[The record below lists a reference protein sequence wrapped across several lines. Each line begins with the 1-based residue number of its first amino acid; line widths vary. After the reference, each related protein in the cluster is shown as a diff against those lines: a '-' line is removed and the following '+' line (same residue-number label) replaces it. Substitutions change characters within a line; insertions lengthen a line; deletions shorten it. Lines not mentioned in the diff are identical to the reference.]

1 MKIGIVTSFNE
12 RLYKYYAHR
21 FLKSYNLPFN
31 LHIYHEGWT
40 PEDFP
45 LRDNIHY
52 HNIMAGKNG
61 NQLKKFIQRI
71 KERNIPST
79 EEGRPDK
86 IIQGANYKMDAIR
99 FAYKVFAKT
108 DLMLHET
115 EKTNYDYVFWMD
127 ADIVFKKFF
136 DAKVIVEKFLPSE
149 YHISH
154 IHRPTYY
161 SECGFVGYNLR
172 HWETKMFVKK
182 FRHMYTSMSFAREEE
197 WHDSYL
203 FDVVR
208 KKCEDVDGLKSF
220 NLAPYI
226 RKVGNPWPNTPMSE
240 FMDHHKG
247 KARKDAGEMLP

>member
-12 RLYKYYAHR
+12 KLYHYYAHR
-21 FLKSYNLPFN
+21 FLESYNLPFN

-52 HNIMAGKNG
+52 IDINSGKNG
-61 NQLKKFIQRI
+61 NELRKFKARMSGYNVDSVVPGEPQ
-71 KERNIPST
+71 
-79 EEGRPDK
+79 K
-86 IIQGANYKMDAIR
+86 IIHGTNYKKDGIR

-108 DLMLHET
+108 DLMT
-115 EKTNYDYVFWMD
+115 NGKTNYDYVFWID
-127 ADIVFKKFF
+127 ADMIFKKSFN
-136 DAKVIVEKFLPSE
+136 AKDVVEKFLPGD
-149 YHISH
+149 YQISH

-172 HWETKMFVKK
+172 HWQTRVFVQR
-182 FRHMYTSMSFAREEE
+182 FREMYTHLNLLTEKE

-208 KKCEDVDGLKSF
+208 KKLTKELNGDIKF
-220 NLAPYI
+220 YNLSPTI
-226 RKVGNPWPNTPMSE
+226 RKVGNPWPDTPMAE
-240 FMDHHKG
+240 YMDHLKG
-247 KARKDAGEMLP
+247 KARKDAGEMLK